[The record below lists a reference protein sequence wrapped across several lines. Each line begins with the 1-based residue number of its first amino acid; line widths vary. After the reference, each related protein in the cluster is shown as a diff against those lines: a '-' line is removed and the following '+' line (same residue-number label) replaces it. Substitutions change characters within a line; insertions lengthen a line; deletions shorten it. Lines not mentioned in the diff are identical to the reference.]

1 MKKIVSLAL
10 LGATTS
16 LMAMYAEQ
24 ASLYKDP
31 RIMGMGGAN
40 VAVGSYSTS
49 VFSNPA
55 GLANI
60 KKEHGFVVDLL
71 SIGLGGTAKMNT
83 FLNDINDAND
93 DDDDTAAMSDVLK
106 EYSGEHF
113 HTDVSAYMSVSKNS
127 DTFAW
132 SIGLLSA
139 VDVNLMAHGNGSSNA
154 ELLETTSRAYGGVIL
169 GAAKPYQTKY
179 GQLDVGMSLKY
190 ISLTSYEGTL
200 GITELTSDDE
210 NDDNSVED
218 KLRNRYEKKT
228 NGIGIDLGIVFKP
241 NFQSTQLWHPAVGF
255 SIMNIG
261 SINMNDNYGGQ
272 PMTLNAGISI
282 SPEVRYIDNFKVALD
297 YVDILG
303 ANKLRIYNMKNP
315 DGTASYTDYDSS
327 SFIKNLRFGMSAGL
341 IDSTYFSS
349 TLNLGLYQGAY
360 TAGLSLDLTIL
371 KLNFATYQEE
381 VGDTASSIEDR
392 RYMTQIAIGW

>member
-10 LGATTS
+10 LCATTS

-40 VAVGSYSTS
+40 IAVGSYSTS

-71 SIGLGGTAKMNT
+71 SIGLAGTSKMNS
-83 FLNDINDAND
+83 FVNDINDAND
-93 DDDDTAAMSDVLK
+93 AEDETAAMSNVLK

-127 DTFAW
+127 DMFAW

-154 ELLETTSRAYGGVIL
+154 ELLETTSRSYGGIVL
-169 GAAKPYQTKY
+169 GVAKPYQIKY
-179 GQLDVGMSLKY
+179 GQLDVGMGLKY
-190 ISLTSYEGTL
+190 ITLTSYEGTL
-200 GITELTSDDE
+200 GISELTSKDD
-210 NDDNSVED
+210 DDSIGD

-228 NGIGIDLGIVFKP
+228 NGVGVDLGVVFKP
-241 NFQSTQLWHPAVGF
+241 NFQSTQLWHPAIGF
-255 SIMNIG
+255 SIMNLG

-297 YVDILG
+297 YVDMLG
-303 ANKLRIYNMKNP
+303 ANKLCIYNMKNP
-315 DGTASYTDYDSS
+315 DGTASYTDYKTS
-327 SFIKNLRFGMSAGL
+327 SFMKNLRFGMSAGL
-341 IDSTYFSS
+341 IDSTFFSS

-371 KLNFATYQEE
+371 KLDFATYQEE
-381 VGDTASSIEDR
+381 VGDNTSSIDDR
-392 RYMTQIAIGW
+392 RYMVQLAIGW

>member
-31 RIMGMGGAN
+31 RIMGMGGVN

-55 GLANI
+55 GLTNI

-71 SIGLGGTAKMNT
+71 SIGLSGTSQMSD
-83 FLNDINDAND
+83 FLNDLDDAGD
-93 DDDDTAAMSDVLK
+93 AEDETAATSDVLK
-106 EYSGEHF
+106 KYSGDHF

-127 DTFAW
+127 DAFAW
-132 SIGLLSA
+132 SVGLLSA
-139 VDVNLMAHGNGSSNA
+139 VDVNLMAHGNGSTNA
-154 ELLETTSRAYGGVIL
+154 ELLETTSRAYGGVVL
-169 GAAKPYQTKY
+169 AVAKPYETKY
-179 GQLDVGMSLKY
+179 GQLDVGFGLKY

-200 GITELTSDDE
+200 GISELTSDDDE
-210 NDDNSVED
+210 DLGD
-218 KLRNRYEKKT
+218 KLQDKYEKKT
-228 NGIGIDLGIVFKP
+228 TGIGIDLGVVFKP
-241 NFQSTQLWHPAVGF
+241 TIPQVSNWHPAIGF

-261 SINMNDNYGGQ
+261 SISMDDNYGGQ
-272 PMTLNAGISI
+272 PMTVNLGVSV
-282 SPEVRYIDNFKVALD
+282 SPEVRYIDSLVIAMD
-297 YVDILG
+297 YVDLFN
-303 ANKLRIYNMKNP
+303 ANKLRIYNLEDP
-315 DGTASYTDYDSS
+315 DGTASYTDYDTS
-327 SFIKNLRFGMSAGL
+327 SFMKNFRFGVSAGL

-381 VGDTASSIEDR
+381 VGDSTSSIEDR
-392 RYMTQIAIGW
+392 RYMAQIAIGW